1 MTTHILFVTSS
12 YRPESTVPAIRIYET
27 ARRLRMRGYQVTI
40 LTIMPRLTDGLTRS
54 PSRTRSLKVEV
65 VDGLRVIRVWSH
77 AVPEDSVRRRL
88 LAQYS
93 SGYLVPLLSEKA
105 LGDPDIIL
113 VEALPLFN
121 AVAAR
126 KLAARKGCPFVLIVA
141 DLWPESL
148 LLPENVQD
156 ALLRR
161 WVERAGRS
169 TQQKAE
175 AVWALSGGVRD
186 RLVQHGL
193 STERIFVLPHG
204 VDTQRF
210 YPRSQSAARVSLGW
224 RECFT
229 VLYAGSHGSLQ
240 GLETLLATAARLEGY
255 RDIRFVLI
263 GEGSEKQALME
274 QARQRNLTNV
284 LFLPVLP
291 HDLMPEVISAADLSV
306 VLLRQEAQ
314 VTGALPLKMFETMAC
329 ARPIVLNIDG
339 EARLVAER
347 EAEAALFVE
356 PENAPALADAI
367 LYLRRYPEIAH
378 VMGLR
383 GRSFVETYW
392 NCEVLTDKLETQIAH
407 ILKRRG
413 KPAPGL
419 V

>member
-12 YRPESTVPAIRIYET
+12 YRPENTVPAIRVYET
-27 ARRLRMRGYQVTI
+27 ARRLLMRGYQVTI
-40 LTIMPRLTDGLTRS
+40 LTIMPRPVDGLVKNTTRA
-54 PSRTRSLKVEV
+54 RSLKVEM

-93 SGYLVPLLSEKA
+93 SGYLIPLLSEKA

-121 AVAAR
+121 AMAAR

-169 TQQKAE
+169 IYQKAA
-175 AVWALSGGVRD
+175 AVWTLSSGVRD
-186 RLVQHGL
+186 TLVQNGL
-193 STERIFVLPHG
+193 SAERVFVLPHG
-204 VDTQRF
+204 VDTHRF

-224 RECFT
+224 LECFT
-229 VLYAGSHGSLQ
+229 VLYAGSHGTLQ
-240 GLETLLATAARLEGY
+240 GLETLLATAARLESY
-255 RDIRFVLI
+255 HDIRFVLV

-274 QARQRNLTNV
+274 QAKRRNLTNV
-284 LFLPVLP
+284 LFLPQQP
-291 HDLMPEVISAADLSV
+291 HDLMPELFSAADLGV
-306 VLLRQEAQ
+306 VLLRREAQ
-314 VTGALPLKMFETMAC
+314 VASALPLKMFEMMAC
-329 ARPIVLNIDG
+329 ARPIVLSVDG

-356 PENAPALADAI
+356 PENASVLVDAI

-383 GRSFVETYW
+383 GRSFVENYW
-392 NCEVLTDKLETQIAH
+392 NCEVLTDKLEAHISH
-407 ILKRRG
+407 ILKQRG
-413 KPAPGL
+413 KPTVGP

>member
-12 YRPESTVPAIRIYET
+12 YRPENTVPAIRIYET
-27 ARRLRMRGYQVTI
+27 GRRLLMRGYQVTV
-40 LTIMPRLTDGLTRS
+40 LNIMPRSLNES
-54 PSRTRSLKVEV
+54 SSRPRSLKVEV

-88 LAQYS
+88 FAQYS
-93 SGYLVPLLSEKA
+93 SGYLVSLLSEKA
-105 LGDPDIIL
+105 LGNPDIVL

-156 ALLRR
+156 ALVRR

-169 TQQKAE
+169 TQQRA
-175 AVWALSGGVRD
+175 AAIWAISGGVRD
-186 RLVQHGL
+186 RLLQHGL
-193 STERIFVLPHG
+193 SAERVFVLPHG

-210 YPRSQSAARVSLGW
+210 YPHSQSAARTSLGW
-224 RECFT
+224 PECFT
-229 VLYAGSHGSLQ
+229 VLYAGSHSPLQ
-240 GLETLLATAARLEGY
+240 DLETLLEAAAQLESY
-255 RDIRFVLI
+255 SDIRFVLV

-274 QARQRNLTNV
+274 QAKRRNLANV
-284 LFLPVLP
+284 YFLPAQP
-291 HDLMPEVISAADLSV
+291 HDLMPELFSAADVGV
-306 VLLRQEAQ
+306 VLLRREAHSLG
-314 VTGALPLKMFETMAC
+314 VLPLKLFEMMAC
-329 ARPIVLNIDG
+329 ARPLVLSVDG

-356 PENAPALADAI
+356 PENAQALADAI

-383 GRSFVETYW
+383 GRSFAETYW
-392 NCEVLTDKLETQIAH
+392 NSEVLTDKLEGHIMQ
-407 ILKRRG
+407 ILKQGG
-413 KPAPGL
+413 KQVVGS
-419 V
+419 